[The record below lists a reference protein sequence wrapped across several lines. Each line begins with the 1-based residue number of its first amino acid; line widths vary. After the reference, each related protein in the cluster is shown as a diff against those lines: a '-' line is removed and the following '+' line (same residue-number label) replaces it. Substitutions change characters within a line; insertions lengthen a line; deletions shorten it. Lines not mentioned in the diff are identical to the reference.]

1 MIFVTNSH
9 THRPVGVFEMDKFS
23 TGSRQVLGAV
33 VSATEK
39 GATSIIG
46 TVIRQLEEEQGCNY
60 YF

>member
-1 MIFVTNSH
+1 MVKLYFSLTH

-23 TGSRQVLGAV
+23 TGSRQVLEAV

-46 TVIRQLEEEQGCNY
+46 TVIRKRVRI
-60 YF
+60 